1 MKNRLCRLHPLISWN
16 VFAIVLQ
23 RNMGRIIPTIHYTSL
38 LRSLER
44 QLDRSGISSVHAATC
59 QRIELPWE
67 LNESRASSSTIS
79 SRRSNCPISKTL
91 RTSFRISFRGPCVH
105 SRCFTI
111 GYKDITLTQDRKNT
125 STCSQCT
132 EVCESRQKTVSAVMQ
147 CCTQRSHSSWRTP
160 SRIGDTFI
168 ILLSGRESTRT
179 SVAQ

>member
-79 SRRSNCPISKTL
+79 SRRSNWPIFKMP
-91 RTSFRISFRGPCVH
+91 RTSFRISSRVPYVH

-111 GYKDITLTQDRKNT
+111 GYKDITPTQGRRNT
-125 STCSQCT
+125 STYSQCT
-132 EVCESRQKTVSAVMQ
+132 EACEFRQKIVSVVMQ

-160 SRIGDTFI
+160 FKIGDTFI
-168 ILLSGRESTRT
+168 TLLSGRGSTRT